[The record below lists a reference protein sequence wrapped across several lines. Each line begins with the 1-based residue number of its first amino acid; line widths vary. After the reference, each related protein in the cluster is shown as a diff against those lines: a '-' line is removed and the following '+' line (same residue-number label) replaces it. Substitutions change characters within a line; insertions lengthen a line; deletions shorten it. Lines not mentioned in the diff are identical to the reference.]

1 VVGRLVAIA
10 DRIDSLVGLSGGAR
24 RAVDERWDRCREL
37 AEEIVHLVLGGEL
50 SLDLD
55 LLAARAVRLYGEV
68 LEERPEAVLQ
78 RLRPLLDESVRVVLL
93 EQGASGDEIEAVLAT
108 AESTSL
114 PVVRERLDGLRQL
127 REKEGFVDV
136 VVTARRLLEI
146 LGDSAEHALDPTL
159 LVEEAEKDLFV
170 LFQKL
175 RGEIDRC
182 LSDGRWERWLRLVRE
197 LAAAA
202 ERFVTEVLIHDDNER
217 LRANRLALLQ
227 GVHRL
232 LSRRVR
238 LAALSVEEQAPAPS
252 PADSPSQVG

>member
-1 VVGRLVAIA
+1 
-10 DRIDSLVGLSGGAR
+10 
-24 RAVDERWDRCREL
+24 VDERWDRCREL